1 MNFDNIKLPS
11 NRKFGFLFT
20 IIFFL
25 IGSYFFIKEN
35 SAIYFLSFTIS
46 LIFGIIT
53 IFNSNILLPLNKIW
67 MRFGLLIG
75 SIVSPIVLGMIF
87 FIIFTP
93 LSIIMKIIGRDELLI
108 KLKKQVS
115 YWKSINRKQNYKETL
130 KQQF

>member
-1 MNFDNIKLPS
+1 
-11 NRKFGFLFT
+11 
-20 IIFFL
+20 
-25 IGSYFFIKEN
+25 
-35 SAIYFLSFTIS
+35 
-46 LIFGIIT
+46 
-53 IFNSNILLPLNKIW
+53 